1 MFTRA
6 PRPAPTSPA
15 QPERG
20 CTLMFP
26 PWLIVVAFAAAV
38 VFLLLSGAVAI
49 ATYRYRK
56 RRDAERA
63 AGERVTDPGLS
74 AAWTHS
80 RTHPQATREP
90 FTLDT
95 DGDDGRRL
103 RPALRRQQDEG
114 DAG

>member
-1 MFTRA
+1 
-6 PRPAPTSPA
+6 
-15 QPERG
+15 
-20 CTLMFP
+20 MFP

-38 VFLLLSGAVAI
+38 AFALLTAAILLS
-49 ATYRYRK
+49 TYRYWK
-56 RRDAERA
+56 RRGADRATPERP
-63 AGERVTDPGLS
+63 TNPGLS

-80 RTHPQATREP
+80 RGYPDASRDP

-95 DGDDGRRL
+95 DGDDGRRM

>member
-1 MFTRA
+1 
-6 PRPAPTSPA
+6 
-15 QPERG
+15 
-20 CTLMFP
+20 MFP

-38 VFLLLSGAVAI
+38 VFLLLTAAI
-49 ATYRYRK
+49 LLATYRYRK
-56 RRDAERA
+56 RRNAERA

-80 RTHPQATREP
+80 RSNPQATRDP
-90 FTLDT
+90 MVLDT
-95 DGDDGRRL
+95 DGDDGQRL